1 MRDLFGTA
9 AEGEH
14 QDFLADLH
22 LDGALVKAGHPVT
35 VVRYSKGQYIR
46 GATSRKGA
54 GGVPPR
60 TSLLQGMAWGPG
72 KQRLQMRLSSA

>member
-1 MRDLFGTA
+1 MMSDLFGAA

-14 QDFLADLH
+14 QEHSADLL
-22 LDGALVKAGHPVT
+22 LDGALVRAGHPVT

-46 GATSRKGA
+46 GATSKE
-54 GGVPPR
+54 GVPR
-60 TSLLQGMAWGPG
+60 SALLQGMAWGPG